1 MNDQT
6 TQFNHVTVG
15 QWMVTILIT
24 MIPLVNIIMLFVW
37 GFGSNTN
44 PSKAN
49 WAKATLIWFVIVI
62 VLYFLVFAT
71 MISSLGRLRY

>member
-15 QWMVTILIT
+15 QWIVTMLIV
-24 MIPLVNIIMLFVW
+24 MIPVVNIIMLFVW
-37 GFGSNTN
+37 GFASNTN

-49 WAKATLIWFVIVI
+49 WAKATLIWFVIAI

-71 MISSLGRLRY
+71 MISSLGRFR

>member
-6 TQFNHVTVG
+6 TQVNHVTLG
-15 QWMVTILIT
+15 EWMVTMLIAA
-24 MIPLVNIIMLFVW
+24 IPLVNIIMLFVW

-49 WAKATLIWFVIVI
+49 WAKAVLIWSVIAI

-71 MISSLGRLRY
+71 MISSLGRFRY